1 MSDQN
6 QYIQFEV
13 LGERFVIRSDVDREY
28 FLGLVSHLEKAIED
42 VQEKFP
48 KLSPLK
54 SAILAAINILDEMAK
69 QKKNILNDRDVELIQ
84 NLSQS
89 LASAID
95 PEDREG

>member
-1 MSDQN
+1 MPERD

-28 FLGLVSHLEKAIED
+28 FLGLVSHLERAIEE
-42 VQEKFP
+42 VQERFP

-54 SAILAAINILDEMAK
+54 TAILSAVNILDEMAK
-69 QKKNILNDRDVELIQ
+69 QKKNILNESDVELIQ

-89 LASAID
+89 LASAVD
-95 PEDREG
+95 SEEGER